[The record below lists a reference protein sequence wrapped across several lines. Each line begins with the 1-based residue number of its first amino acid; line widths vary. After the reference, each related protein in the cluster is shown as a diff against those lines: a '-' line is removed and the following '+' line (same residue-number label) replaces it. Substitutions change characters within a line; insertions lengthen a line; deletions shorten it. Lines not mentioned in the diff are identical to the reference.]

1 MHEAT
6 EEDGAEPTSSLNVQ
20 TGYLQQLK
28 VTHRA
33 RARAAMRWRPRFLK
47 ALAMS
52 CSVVFATKAARVS
65 YNTVRTHQRND
76 PEFAAQVTKAEAEGA
91 ELLHDVC
98 WKAAVQGNV
107 EPVYWDGA
115 VVGHIKKFD
124 SRLRIEMLRAH
135 LPAKFKQPGTANVK
149 INAAG
154 GASVLVIGEAE
165 RDELVAV
172 RQQALAAIVERKRLA
187 LTAPVIEG

>member
-165 RDELVAV
+165 RDELVAL
-172 RQQALAAIVERKRLA
+172 RQQWSASAWLSLP
-187 LTAPVIEG
+187 L

>member
-1 MHEAT
+1 
-6 EEDGAEPTSSLNVQ
+6 
-20 TGYLQQLK
+20 
-28 VTHRA
+28 
-33 RARAAMRWRPRFLK
+33 
-47 ALAMS
+47 MS